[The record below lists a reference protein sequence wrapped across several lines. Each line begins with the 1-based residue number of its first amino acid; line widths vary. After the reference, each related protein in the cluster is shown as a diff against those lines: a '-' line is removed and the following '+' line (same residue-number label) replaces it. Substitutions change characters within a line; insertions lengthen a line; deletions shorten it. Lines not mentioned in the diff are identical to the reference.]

1 MSFQLATVCP
11 SLTTE
16 SSEWQLYFSWIE
28 RLKRQLWGRKV
39 KSYWIRLANIHLV
52 KWCNANLLPC
62 LSSLSDLLQTK
73 RTEWINSSHI
83 TSDSLHHLPLFF
95 TQCFAGPYDC
105 LSNNDNFFFFFFTS
119 NRCCSITKAHPEGT
133 ICLFKHMNF
142 YLLRF
147 LTTLVL
153 RKMTSTF

>member
-39 KSYWIRLANIHLV
+39 KSYWVRLANIHLV

-62 LSSLSDLLQTK
+62 LSSLSDLLQSK

-105 LSNNDNFFFFFFTS
+105 LSNNDNFFFFFFLPPADVVQLP
-119 NRCCSITKAHPEGT
+119 RLILKALYV
-133 ICLFKHMNF
+133 CLNTWIFIYF
-142 YLLRF
+142 VF
-147 LTTLVL
+147 
-153 RKMTSTF
+153 